1 MALNWYTNGS
11 QWKNMKKLL
20 VRFQTPHYQSLR
32 NSLFMNFRTVSKKN
46 AHKIWKMKTVSLFHL
61 YIYVKYDFT
70 LDTATKIPYHNNSH
84 IPFSQI
90 HRYYFATFAFSISIS
105 PSVFLPP
112 ISLSSF
118 LPCFLQTHFTYY
130 TVFEEPFKRSSS
142 PKLCIS

>member
-11 QWKNMKKLL
+11 QWKNKKKLL

-70 LDTATKIPYHNNSH
+70 LDTATKIPYHNNLKAEAN
-84 IPFSQI
+84 IRI
-90 HRYYFATFAFSISIS
+90 
-105 PSVFLPP
+105 
-112 ISLSSF
+112 
-118 LPCFLQTHFTYY
+118 
-130 TVFEEPFKRSSS
+130 
-142 PKLCIS
+142 